1 MSAARPTAPAR
12 IDLDIIPAPVEHNTA
27 VMTPRA
33 LTTLAGIAA
42 LSTSLLAQW
51 PNHPDPSVPRDAKG
65 EVNLNAN
72 IEGWK
77 RLEPA
82 QKWLNEHFSTA
93 SLEER
98 QRFETYVNAQRV
110 SGNALASEPRPQGD
124 ALFQEFLNW
133 KRTRKPQ

>member
-1 MSAARPTAPAR
+1 VNAFFSR
-12 IDLDIIPAPVEHNTA
+12 IAEFQKPPH
-27 VMTPRA
+27 
-33 LTTLAGIAA
+33 
-42 LSTSLLAQW
+42 
-51 PNHPDPSVPRDAKG
+51 HPKWG

-110 SGNALASEPRPQGD
+110 SGTALASQPRQEGE

-133 KRTRKPQ
+133 KRTRKAQ